1 MVAIDGTDALAY
13 VILRPGADDR
23 GVVIEAAANGIGK
36 KHAAYALRH
45 TAQQW
50 DPDDSVGQAV
60 GEQLRTA
67 DAEVERL
74 KGELEKYV
82 GKEPTVA
89 EETAY
94 VRSEN
99 DRLTAEVE
107 RMQELGS
114 QAIKAEA
121 QAVHDLEA
129 EIVRLRAAAPLLI
142 ERDDLTELA
151 AILTAERYRLD
162 KGDDEPVPQ
171 PHWAANVRISQAVL
185 AALATP
191 A

>member
-13 VILRPGADDR
+13 VILRPGPDNR
-23 GVVIEAAANGIGK
+23 GVVIEAGANGIGK

-60 GEQLRTA
+60 GEQLRAA

-74 KGELEKYV
+74 KAELEKYV

-99 DRLTAEVE
+99 DRLTAEAEQLRANTRKLVASWRQSSDGHG
-107 RMQELGS
+107 RMAGSPELLDDKGMVGRQS
-114 QAIKAEA
+114 GR
-121 QAVHDLEA
+121 AVQLADCASDLEG
-129 EIVRLRAAAPLLI
+129 V
-142 ERDDLTELA
+142 LA
-151 AILTAERYRLD
+151 GEDPDGWTHGISITAE
-162 KGDDEPVPQ
+162 
-171 PHWAANVRISQAVL
+171 
-185 AALATP
+185 P